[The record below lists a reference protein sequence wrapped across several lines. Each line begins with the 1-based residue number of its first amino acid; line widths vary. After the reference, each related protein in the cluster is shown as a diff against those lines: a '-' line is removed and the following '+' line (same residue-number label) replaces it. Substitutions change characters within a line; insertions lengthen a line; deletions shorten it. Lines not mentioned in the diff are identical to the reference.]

1 MVFEL
6 PETLWVRIIQ
16 PSEIWALLWSSVLPL
31 LWTELTT
38 ERMSQSYQR
47 VPSPS
52 FMESLSPSTQTT
64 NGLLKKYYFQEAS
77 IVGLPMRLMY
87 SWNYSSENDFKF
99 QNISNEKAERKI
111 SLRFS
116 KTYNNVS
123 WLQVHIDHP
132 RVTEQWVL
140 TEKQVNNL
148 WNSCT
153 KLWALYE
160 NRHSNKWCKDR
171 WYMDNR

>member
-1 MVFEL
+1 MGSSL
-6 PETLWVRIIQ
+6 IKCATT
-16 PSEIWALLWSSVLPL
+16 ALNRTHHRENESKSPFSSFLH
-31 LWTELTT
+31 
-38 ERMSQSYQR
+38 R
-47 VPSPS
+47 VSA
-52 FMESLSPSTQTT
+52 SLYT
-64 NGLLKKYYFQEAS
+64 NNKWLVEKYYFQEVS

-87 SWNYSSENDFKF
+87 SGNYSSENDSKF

-111 SLRFS
+111 SLRKIIIMFPGYRCWFS
-116 KTYNNVS
+116 RLRDWNFDDS
-123 WLQVHIDHP
+123 

-148 WNSCT
+148 RNSCT